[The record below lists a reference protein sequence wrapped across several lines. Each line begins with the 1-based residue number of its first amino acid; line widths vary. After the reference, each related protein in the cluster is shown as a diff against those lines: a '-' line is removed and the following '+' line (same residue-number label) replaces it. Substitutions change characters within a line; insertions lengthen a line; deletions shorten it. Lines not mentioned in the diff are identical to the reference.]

1 MTGVKEF
8 GSLQATLAMMNQN
21 VFGKEAYPTVYDKA
35 AILMIQLATKHIFH
49 NANKRTVIIATD
61 MFLNLNGYK
70 GLTINKPDS
79 LYLRIWLF
87 ISAAVQLES
96 IKVSH

>member
-8 GSLQATLAMMNQN
+8 GSLQATLAMMNQT

-49 NANKRTVIIATD
+49 NANKHTAIIATD
-61 MFLNLNGYK
+61 LFLNLNGYK
-70 GLTINKPDS
+70 GLTINS
-79 LYLRIWLF
+79 QILF
-87 ISAAVQLES
+87 I
-96 IKVSH
+96 